1 MGRNCNCL
9 PELGDHIFC
18 KRKGGLYYHHGIYV
32 GDNMV
37 IHLAG
42 KAKKL
47 QPPNSCQ
54 ECKNKGVT
62 NGEMAKICLDCFLR
76 GENFFVY
83 EYGVSY
89 FKHKTREMG
98 TCSFFAAR
106 PPHEVVGTAA
116 HFLERDGFGGYD
128 LFANNCEDFAVYCK
142 TGLSG
147 SHQVM
152 GRIKRLGLLFPF
164 GLVVAIPT
172 ALGYSIAKFITDI
185 RRSHSPS

>member
-9 PELGDHIFC
+9 PEPGDHIFC
-18 KRKGGLYYHHGIYV
+18 TRKGGLYDHHGIYV

-47 QPPNSCQ
+47 QPPSCQ
-54 ECKNKGVT
+54 ECRNKGVV
-62 NGEMAKICLDCFLR
+62 NGEMAKICLDCFLG
-76 GENFFVY
+76 GENFFIY
-83 EYGVSY
+83 EYGVFYS
-89 FKHKTREMG
+89 KHKRRKMG

-106 PPHEVVGTAA
+106 PPNKVVGTAT
-116 HFLERDGFGGYD
+116 HFLEHDRFGGYN

-147 SHQVM
+147 SHQVI
-152 GRIKRLGLLFPF
+152 GRIRRLGLIPF
-164 GLVVAIPT
+164 GIVVSLPI
-172 ALGYSIAKFITDI
+172 ALGYFIAKGINDI